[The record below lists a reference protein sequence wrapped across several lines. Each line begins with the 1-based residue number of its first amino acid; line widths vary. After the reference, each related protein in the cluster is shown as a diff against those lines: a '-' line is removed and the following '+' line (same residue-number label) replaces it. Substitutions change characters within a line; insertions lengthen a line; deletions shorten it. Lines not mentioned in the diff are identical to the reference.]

1 MDKLVIVAA
10 YLFIQMN
17 IIWCIY
23 RITKNPTVVD
33 AGWAT
38 GLAVGGLIYLYPNW
52 QSSQSLWVSLV
63 LLIWGLRLFGHL
75 FFTRLL
81 RGLVDKRYTE
91 LSNNWKISKS
101 LGFYLN
107 FQLQAILILIL
118 LIPMIFIRR
127 ISADWS
133 FFEYMGIIFSVI
145 GILGETLA
153 DLQLRKFKK
162 NFPGEVCNIGLW
174 SYSRHPNYF
183 FDWLTWFGFA
193 VIGFHS
199 ILSIFGFISPLC
211 LYLIMTKL
219 TGPLTERMSVEVK
232 GKRYQDY
239 QSQTPMF
246 WPKLKKLRN
255 EVK

>member
-1 MDKLVIVAA
+1 MDKLLIVATF
-10 YLFIQMN
+10 LFIQMN
-17 IIWCIY
+17 IIWCLF

-38 GLAVGGLIYLYPNW
+38 GLSLGGLIYLYPNW
-52 QSSQSLWVSLV
+52 QTSQSLLVSLI
-63 LLIWGLRLFGHL
+63 LLIWGVRLFSHL

-81 RGLVDKRYTE
+81 HGFIDKRYTE

-107 FQLQAILILIL
+107 FQLQAVLILIL
-118 LIPMIFIRR
+118 LMPMIFIRR
-127 ISADWS
+127 ITGSWS
-133 FFEYMGIIFSVI
+133 FFEYVGIVFSVI

-153 DLQLRKFKK
+153 DFELQRFKK
-162 NFPGEVCNIGLW
+162 NFPGEVCNKGIW

-193 VIGFHS
+193 VIGFGDS
-199 ILSIFGFISPLC
+199 LGIFGLISPLC

-219 TGPLTERMSVEVK
+219 TGPLTERMSVEAK

-239 QSQTPMF
+239 QNQTSMF
-246 WPKLKKLRN
+246 WPRPKRRK
-255 EVK
+255 